1 MGFFVS
7 GEMRM
12 SEGLINGLLLDGQG
26 GAKSLTWQE
35 IKAWKP
41 SKGELWLHLDYSVY
55 EVKEWLF
62 HESNLDVAVAET
74 LLSNES
80 RPRFSLHDSGVL
92 MAWRG
97 VNLNPAADPEDMVAI
112 RLWQEDGR
120 LISTIKR
127 DLLAVNEVVNALE
140 KGRGPKTIG
149 ELLIDIA
156 DRMVWKIGE
165 VVDEFDDHMSELE
178 SKVIDEGRMALR
190 IELSA
195 IRRQVIYLRRYIG
208 PQREALMRF
217 SVEKLE
223 WLTQNDRI
231 LLREVVDRITRSL
244 EELEMLRERA
254 AVSQEEL
261 QNRISEEMNNRMYVL
276 SVITAIFLPLGFL
289 TGLLGI
295 NVGGIPGSE
304 NPEAFRYFI
313 IGLVVLIIVQL
324 FIFKWRRWF

>member
-62 HESNLDVAVAET
+62 HESNLDIAVAET

-97 VNLNPAADPEDMVAI
+97 MNLNPAADPEDMVAI

>member
-1 MGFFVS
+1 
-7 GEMRM
+7 M

-62 HESNLDVAVAET
+62 NESNLDVAVAET

-127 DLLAVNEVVNALE
+127 DLLAVNEVVNTLE

-149 ELLIDIA
+149 ELLIDLA

-165 VVDEFDDHMSELE
+165 VVDEFDEHMSELE

-289 TGLLGI
+289 TGLLGV

-324 FIFKWRRWF
+324 FIFKWRKWF